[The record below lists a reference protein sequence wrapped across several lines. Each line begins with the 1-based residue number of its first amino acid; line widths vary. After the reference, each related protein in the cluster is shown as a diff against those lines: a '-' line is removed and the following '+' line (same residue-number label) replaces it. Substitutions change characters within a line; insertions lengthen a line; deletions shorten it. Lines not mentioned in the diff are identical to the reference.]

1 MMMAALTGR
10 PPGPSRNAPDPDQK
24 PPPLER
30 RLTDE
35 FADLAPH
42 AVARCVAD
50 VSACVTHL
58 GMEPTPDVVE
68 RIAREHLVGMVKSQP
83 PSGR

>member
-10 PPGPSRNAPDPDQK
+10 APGPSRNALDPNK
-24 PPPLER
+24 APLER

-35 FADLAPH
+35 FGDLAPDT
-42 AVARCVAD
+42 VARCVAD

-58 GMEPTPDVVE
+58 GMEPTADLVE
-68 RIAREHLVGMVKSQP
+68 LIAREHLVGKVKSQP